1 MNSIYWKSDTGNL
14 SSPDEIRNAFT
25 SICQQ
30 FVKLYNHGDAEGLSS
45 LYSEDAK
52 ILSPNMD
59 FVEGKNAIQT
69 FWQGAL
75 EMGVKSFKNEIIET
89 DSSGNLGYL
98 VGKYTLYGSENQEV
112 DQGKYISVCKNID
125 GKWKVHRD
133 VYNSSMPLEEK

>member
-1 MNSIYWKSDTGNL
+1 MPT
-14 SSPDEIRNAFT
+14 SSLETVRDAFT

-30 FVKLYNHGDAEGLSS
+30 FEKSFNQGDAEGLAS

-75 EMGVKSFKNEIIET
+75 EMGIKSFKGEMIEAE
-89 DSSGNLGYL
+89 SSGNLGYS
-98 VGKYTLYGSENQEV
+98 VYKYSLYGNEDQEI
-112 DQGKYISVCKNID
+112 DKGKGLSVLKNID
-125 GKWKVHRD
+125 GKWKIHRD
-133 VYNSSMPLEEK
+133 VYNSSMPLE

>member
-1 MNSIYWKSDTGNL
+1 MPM
-14 SSPDEIRNAFT
+14 SSPDEIRNAYL
-25 SICQQ
+25 SICEQ
-30 FVKLYNHGDAEGLSS
+30 FTKLYNSGDAQGLAS

-75 EMGVKSFKNEIIET
+75 EMGVKSFKSEVIET
-89 DSSGNLGYL
+89 ESSDNLGYL

-112 DQGKYISVCKNID
+112 DQGKYISVLKNMD
-125 GKWKVHRD
+125 GIWKVHRD
-133 VYNSSMPLEEK
+133 IYNSSIPLEGK

>member
-1 MNSIYWKSDTGNL
+1 MAMNS
-14 SSPDEIRNAFT
+14 DEVRDAFT

-30 FVKLYNHGDAEGLSS
+30 FQKLYNNGDAEGLAS

-75 EMGVKSFKNEIIET
+75 EMGVKSFKSEIIET

-98 VGKYTLYGSENQEV
+98 VGKYTLYGSENQEI
-112 DQGKYISVCKNID
+112 DQGKYISVAKNID

-133 VYNSSMPLEEK
+133 IYNSSIPLEEK

>member
-1 MNSIYWKSDTGNL
+1 MPP
-14 SSPDEIRNAFT
+14 SSPDESRNAYS
-25 SICQQ
+25 SICEQ
-30 FVKLYNHGDAEGLSS
+30 FTKLYNRGDAEGLAP

-59 FVEGKNAIQT
+59 FVEGKNAIQA

-75 EMGVKSFKNEIIET
+75 EMGVKSFKSEIIET

-98 VGKYTLYGSENQEV
+98 VGKYTLYGSENQEL

-133 VYNSSMPLEEK
+133 IYNSSMPLEEN

>member
-1 MNSIYWKSDTGNL
+1 MVMSN
-14 SSPDEIRNAFT
+14 PDEVRDAFT

-30 FVKLYNHGDAEGLSS
+30 FQELYNHGDAEGLTS

-59 FVEGKNAIQT
+59 FVEGKNAVQA

-75 EMGVKSFKNEIIET
+75 EMGVKTFKSEIIEI

-98 VGKYTLYGSENQEV
+98 VGKYTLYGSENQEI
-112 DQGKYISVCKNID
+112 DQGKYISVAKNID

-133 VYNSSMPLEEK
+133 IYNSSIPLEEK

>member
-1 MNSIYWKSDTGNL
+1 MPP
-14 SSPDEIRNAFT
+14 SSPDETRDAFLP
-25 SICQQ
+25 ICQQ
-30 FVKLYNHGDAEGLSS
+30 FEKSFNQGDAEGLAS

-75 EMGVKSFKNEIIET
+75 EMGVKSFKSEIIET
-89 DSSGNLGYL
+89 DFSGNLGYL